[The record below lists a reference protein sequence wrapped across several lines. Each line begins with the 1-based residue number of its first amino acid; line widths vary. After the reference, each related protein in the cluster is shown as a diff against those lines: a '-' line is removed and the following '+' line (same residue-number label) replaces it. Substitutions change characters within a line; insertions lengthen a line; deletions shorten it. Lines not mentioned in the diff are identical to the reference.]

1 MTVDILRFTHYE
13 GKGNA
18 VAFAD
23 VVVCSNGHVYE
34 YKDVKLYKD
43 GMGLKVSP
51 KQVRTGHGWAY
62 AYCLPRPFQEQIRRA
77 LVARYNAQRIERAGQ
92 LCLAI

>member
-23 VVVCSNGHVYE
+23 VAVCANGHVHE
-34 YKDVKLYKD
+34 YKDVKLYRD
-43 GMGLKVSP
+43 GTGLKISP
-51 KQVRTGHGWAY
+51 KQVRTDQGWAY
-62 AYCLPRPFQEQIRRA
+62 AYLIPRPFQDPIKRA
-77 LVARYNAQRIERAGQ
+77 LVARYHAQQIERAGQ

>member
-23 VVVCSNGHVYE
+23 VAVHENGCAYE
-34 YKDVKLYKD
+34 YKDVKLYRDKT
-43 GMGLKVSP
+43 GLKVSP

-62 AYCLPRPFQEQIRRA
+62 AYLIPRPFRQQIRRA
-77 LVARYNAQRIERAGQ
+77 LVARYKAQQIERAGQ